1 MGRGTQPDTERQRL
15 DALRAR
21 VAQLNTHGVGGTIY
35 HEHLARL
42 DADLAGADEPD
53 TEPET
58 DSDTIEE
65 EEVIDDGTGS

>member
-1 MGRGTQPDTERQRL
+1 
-15 DALRAR
+15 

>member
-1 MGRGTQPDTERQRL
+1 MGRGTQSDTERL

-21 VAQLNTHGVGGTIY
+21 VARLDMRGVGGTIY

-42 DADLAGADEPD
+42 DADLAGADEPE

-65 EEVIDDGTGS
+65 VIDDGTGS